1 MSEKTRIGA
10 ALAALL
16 CAAACGGGG
25 GGGND
30 DSSGVDPDQ
39 TLDEASSQER
49 MDVCEWYLD
58 QFVDEDV
65 VRLGCYIG
73 AITLSE
79 GSDQDCQMLADACLE
94 DAEGE
99 EVDLG
104 GCAASSE
111 GGDLP
116 ECAADVTVGEY
127 EACLGAQANQVAE
140 VSSTIS
146 CDTTSDELIELLDF
160 GRRRACQPIE
170 EVCPELLDNGG

>member
-16 CAAACGGGG
+16 CGAACGGGG
-25 GGGND
+25 GGD
-30 DSSGVDPDQ
+30 DTSGVDPDQ

-58 QFVDEDV
+58 QFNDKDV
-65 VRLGCYIG
+65 IRLGCYIG

-79 GSDQDCQMLADACLE
+79 GSGQDCETLAEACLE
-94 DAEGE
+94 DAEGQPP
-99 EVDLG
+99 DLG
-104 GCAASSE
+104 GCVGAGE
-111 GGDLP
+111 GGELP

-127 EACLGAQANQVAE
+127 EACLGAQADQVAE

-146 CDTTSDELIELLDF
+146 CETTSDELIDLLDF

-170 EVCPELLDNGG
+170 DVCPELLDNGG